1 MQSKVLDLNGVV
13 AKVEWRLRLLL
24 GGDVNLLTITTRD
37 IGLVRAN
44 AGQLEQVIIDLA
56 MKAKETMRTG
66 GTLTLATS
74 NVVLDQTFARA
85 HPGVAT
91 GPHVMLTLTDTATV
105 LAGEIKAHL
114 FRHSG
119 AFVVAERE
127 PGRGNTFRI
136 YLPCVDEAGLDLQD
150 AAPDDRS
157 NVR

>member
-1 MQSKVLDLNGVV
+1 MRPRILDLNGVV

-37 IGLVRAN
+37 IGLIRAD

-56 MKAKETMRTG
+56 MKARETMRTG

-74 NVVLDQTFARA
+74 NVVLDQKFARA

-91 GPHVMLTLTDTATV
+91 GPHVMLTVTDTATV
-105 LAGEIKAHL
+105 MAGEVKAHH

-119 AFVVAERE
+119 AYVVAEKE

-136 YLPCVDEAGLDLQD
+136 YLPCVSEAEDGQPD
-150 AAPDDRS
+150 AAECS
-157 NVR
+157 NGK